1 MSDII
6 NAIILGIVQG
16 LTEFLPVSSSG
27 HLELAKYILGDDALP
42 QDSFL
47 MTVVLHF
54 GTALAT
60 VFVFR
65 KDILEIITKFFS
77 KGHNEEKSFVYKI
90 IFSMIPAA
98 AVGLLLEKQL
108 EALFSQNILLVCCML
123 LLTSLLLFVAD
134 RAKPSSDDVT
144 YTSAVKVGIAQAIAI
159 LPGISRSGATIA
171 TSVLLGIDRAKAA
184 RFSFLMVVPLIFG
197 KMAKDL
203 LDGDLTSD
211 TTSLSALSVGF
222 IVSLITGVFA
232 CSWMIKIVRNSQ
244 LKYFAYYCLIVGIA
258 GIAYVY
264 LH

>member
-6 NAIILGIVQG
+6 NAIVLGIVQG

-42 QDSFL
+42 QDSLL

-65 KDILEIITKFFS
+65 KDIMEIITKFFS
-77 KGHNEEKSFVYKI
+77 QGQHEEKSFVYKI

-98 AVGLLLEKQL
+98 AVGLLLEKQI
-108 EALFSQNILLVCCML
+108 ESLFTQNILLVCCML
-123 LLTSLLLFVAD
+123 LLTSLLLFIAD
-134 RAKPSSDDVT
+134 KAKPSSDDVT
-144 YTSAVKVGIAQAIAI
+144 FSSAAKVGIAQAIAI

-197 KMAKDL
+197 KMAKDM

-222 IVSLITGVFA
+222 VVSFITGVFA
-232 CSWMIKIVRNSQ
+232 CTWMIQIVRKSQ